1 VAIHPGTPRISS
13 DRRAGVPG
21 RISKEDSMKKL
32 ALMSL
37 VIGMSV
43 APVFADHPTGA
54 TSADIRRLQTDIDR
68 LDDSLA
74 QLNDSNPRSG
84 EFRRREA
91 ELRDQLT
98 TLRTQVRRHR
108 QNNREGLGAS
118 QAEVEEVRQDVVA
131 LRQEVDRTIDR
142 GDDLATGSVSVP
154 GGTEFAVRLEQPLS
168 SATARREDR
177 VEATVAEAVR
187 VDGRV
192 VIPAGATVR
201 GIVTN
206 VEPARRPSN
215 GGRLELSF
223 DQVEMANGRRVDIR
237 SRVVSL
243 DEGGFSKKRA
253 GIGAAL
259 GGILGGILD
268 GKQGALIGV
277 LVGGGGAVVASKGG
291 DVELPAGTVMTVRLD
306 QSIAA
311 R

>member
-1 VAIHPGTPRISS
+1 
-13 DRRAGVPG
+13 
-21 RISKEDSMKKL
+21 MKKL
-32 ALMSL
+32 ALLSL
-37 VIGMSV
+37 VIGMAGV
-43 APVFADHPTGA
+43 PAFADHSTGA
-54 TSADIRRLQTDIDR
+54 TGADIRRLQTDIEQ
-68 LDDSLA
+68 LDDSLT
-74 QLNDSNPRSG
+74 QLSDSNPRAG

-91 ELRDQLT
+91 ELRDRLT

-118 QAEVEEVRQDVVA
+118 QAEVEDVRQAVIA
-131 LRQEVDRTIDR
+131 LRGEVDRTLDR
-142 GDDLATGSVSVP
+142 GGYPTTGSVTVP
-154 GGTEFAVRLEQPLS
+154 DGTEFAVRLEQPVS

-177 VEATVAEAVR
+177 VEATVAESVR

-223 DQVEMANGRRVDIR
+223 DQVEMANGRRADIR
-237 SRVVSL
+237 SRVVSI
-243 DEGGFSKKRA
+243 DEGGVSKKRA

-277 LVGGGGAVVASKGG
+277 LVGGGGAVVGSKGS
-291 DVELPAGTVMTVRLD
+291 DVELPAGTVLNVRLD
-306 QSIAA
+306 QFIAA

>member
-1 VAIHPGTPRISS
+1 
-13 DRRAGVPG
+13 
-21 RISKEDSMKKL
+21 MKKL
-32 ALMSL
+32 ALLSL
-37 VIGMSV
+37 LIGMAV
-43 APVFADHPTGA
+43 APAFADHPTGA
-54 TSADIRRLQTDIDR
+54 TGADIRRLQTDIDR

-74 QLNDSNPRSG
+74 QLSDSSPRAG
-84 EFRRREA
+84 EFRRREG
-91 ELRDQLT
+91 ELRERLT

-108 QNNREGLGAS
+108 QNNRQGLGAS
-118 QAEVEEVRQDVVA
+118 QAEVEEVRQSAIA
-131 LRQEVDRTIDR
+131 LRNEVDRTLDR
-142 GDDLATGSVSVP
+142 RSDSSTGSVTVP
-154 GGTEFAVRLEQPLS
+154 DGTEFAVRLEQAVS

-177 VEATVAEAVR
+177 VEATVAESVR

-215 GGRLELSF
+215 GGRLELTF
-223 DQVEMANGRRVDIR
+223 DQVEMANGRRADIR
-237 SRVVSL
+237 SRVVSI
-243 DEGGFSKKRA
+243 DEGGISKKRA

-277 LVGGGGAVVASKGG
+277 LVGGGGAVVGSKGS
-291 DVELPAGTVMTVRLD
+291 DVELPAGTVLYGRLD
-306 QSIAA
+306 RFIAS

>member
-1 VAIHPGTPRISS
+1 
-13 DRRAGVPG
+13 
-21 RISKEDSMKKL
+21 MKKL
-32 ALMSL
+32 ALLSL

-43 APVFADHPTGA
+43 VPAFADHPTGA
-54 TSADIRRLQTDIDR
+54 TGADIRRLQADIDR
-68 LDDSLA
+68 LDDSLS
-74 QLNDSNPRSG
+74 QLSDSSPRAG
-84 EFRRREA
+84 EFRRREG

-118 QAEVEEVRQDVVA
+118 QAEVEEVRQAAIA

-142 GDDLATGSVSVP
+142 GGAATSGSLTVP
-154 GGTEFAVRLEQPLS
+154 DGTEFAVRLEQPLS

-177 VEATVAEAVR
+177 VEATAAESVR
-187 VDGRV
+187 VDGRI
-192 VIPAGATVR
+192 VIPAGASVR

-223 DQVEMANGRRVDIR
+223 DQVEMANGRRADIR
-237 SRVVSL
+237 SRVVSI

-291 DVELPAGTVMTVRLD
+291 EVELPAGTVMTVRLD
-306 QSIAA
+306 QFVAA

>member
-1 VAIHPGTPRISS
+1 
-13 DRRAGVPG
+13 
-21 RISKEDSMKKL
+21 MKKL
-32 ALMSL
+32 ALLSL
-37 VIGMSV
+37 VVGMAAV
-43 APVFADHPTGA
+43 PAFADHPTGA
-54 TSADIRRLQTDIDR
+54 TGADIRRLQTDIDR
-68 LDDSLA
+68 LDDSLT
-74 QLNDSNPRSG
+74 QLSDSNPRAG

-91 ELRDQLT
+91 ELRDRLT

-118 QAEVEEVRQDVVA
+118 QAEVEDVRQSAVA
-131 LRQEVDRTIDR
+131 LRNEVDRTIDR
-142 GDDLATGSVSVP
+142 GGVSTSGSITVP
-154 GGTEFAVRLEQPLS
+154 DGTEFAVRLEQPLS

-177 VEATVAEAVR
+177 VDASVAETVR

-192 VIPAGATVR
+192 VIPAGATIR

-215 GGRLELSF
+215 GGRLEISF
-223 DQVEMANGRRVDIR
+223 DQVEMANGRRADIR
-237 SRVVSL
+237 SRVVSI
-243 DEGGFSKKRA
+243 DEGGLSKKRA

-277 LVGGGGAVVASKGG
+277 LVGGGGAVVGSKGG
-291 DVELPAGTVMTVRLD
+291 EVDLPAGTVLNVRVD
-306 QSIAA
+306 QFVAT

>member
-1 VAIHPGTPRISS
+1 
-13 DRRAGVPG
+13 
-21 RISKEDSMKKL
+21 MKKL
-32 ALMSL
+32 ALLSL
-37 VIGMSV
+37 VIGMV
-43 APVFADHPTGA
+43 GAAPAFADHPTGA
-54 TSADIRRLQTDIDR
+54 TGADIRRLQTDIDR
-68 LDDSLA
+68 LDDTLS
-74 QLNDSNPRSG
+74 QLSDSNPRAA
-84 EFRRREA
+84 EFRRREG

-98 TLRTQVRRHR
+98 TLSTQVRRHR

-118 QAEVEEVRQDVVA
+118 QAEVEDVRQSVIA
-131 LRQEVDRTIDR
+131 LRTEVERTIDR
-142 GDDLATGSVSVP
+142 SGSSTTGSVTVP
-154 GGTEFAVRLEQPLS
+154 DGTEIAVRLEQAVS

-177 VEATVAEAVR
+177 VEASVAESVR

-192 VIPAGATVR
+192 VIPAGATIR

-223 DQVEMANGRRVDIR
+223 DQVEMANGRRADIR
-237 SRVVSL
+237 SRVVSV
-243 DEGGFSKKRA
+243 DEGGISKKRA

-277 LVGGGGAVVASKGG
+277 LVGGGGAVVGSKGS
-291 DVELPAGTVMTVRLD
+291 DVELPAGTVLNVRLD
-306 QSIAA
+306 QFIAA

>member
-1 VAIHPGTPRISS
+1 
-13 DRRAGVPG
+13 
-21 RISKEDSMKKL
+21 MKKL
-32 ALMSL
+32 ALLSL
-37 VIGMSV
+37 VVGMSV
-43 APVFADHPTGA
+43 APAFADHPTGA
-54 TSADIRRLQTDIDR
+54 TGADIRRLQTDIDR
-68 LDDSLA
+68 LDDSLG
-74 QLNDSNPRSG
+74 QLSDSSPRAA

-91 ELRDQLT
+91 DLRDQLT
-98 TLRTQVRRHR
+98 TLRTQVRRHQ
-108 QNNREGLGAS
+108 QNNRQGLGAS
-118 QAEVEEVRQDVVA
+118 QAEVEAVRQEAVA
-131 LRQEVDRTIDR
+131 LRQEIDRTLD
-142 GDDLATGSVSVP
+142 GGSSTSGSVAVP
-154 GGTEFAVRLEQPLS
+154 DGTEFAVRLEQPLS

-177 VEATVAEAVR
+177 VEATVAESVR

-201 GIVTN
+201 GIVMN
-206 VEPARRPSN
+206 AEPARRPSN

-223 DQVEMANGRRVDIR
+223 DQVEMANGRRADIH
-237 SRVVSL
+237 SRVVSI

-291 DVELPAGTVMTVRLD
+291 EVELPAGTVMTVRLD
-306 QSIAA
+306 QPIAS

>member
-1 VAIHPGTPRISS
+1 
-13 DRRAGVPG
+13 
-21 RISKEDSMKKL
+21 MKKL
-32 ALMSL
+32 ALLSL
-37 VIGMSV
+37 VVGMAAV
-43 APVFADHPTGA
+43 PAFADHSTGA
-54 TSADIRRLQTDIDR
+54 TGADIRRLQTDIEQ
-68 LDDSLA
+68 LDDSLT
-74 QLNDSNPRSG
+74 QLSDSNPRAG

-91 ELRDQLT
+91 ELRDRLT

-118 QAEVEEVRQDVVA
+118 QAEVEDVRQAVIA
-131 LRQEVDRTIDR
+131 LRGEVDRTVDR
-142 GDDLATGSVSVP
+142 GGYPTTGSVTVP
-154 GGTEFAVRLEQPLS
+154 DGTEFAVRLEQPVS

-177 VEATVAEAVR
+177 VEATVAESVR

-223 DQVEMANGRRVDIR
+223 DQVEMANGRRADIR
-237 SRVVSL
+237 SRVVSI
-243 DEGGFSKKRA
+243 DEGGVSKKRA

-277 LVGGGGAVVASKGG
+277 LVGGGGAVVGSKGS
-291 DVELPAGTVMTVRLD
+291 DVELPAGTVLNVRLD
-306 QSIAA
+306 QFIAA

>member
-1 VAIHPGTPRISS
+1 
-13 DRRAGVPG
+13 
-21 RISKEDSMKKL
+21 MKKL
-32 ALMSL
+32 ALLSL
-37 VIGMSV
+37 VIGMV
-43 APVFADHPTGA
+43 GAAPAFADHPTGA
-54 TSADIRRLQTDIDR
+54 TGADIRRLQTDIDR
-68 LDDSLA
+68 LDDTLS
-74 QLNDSNPRSG
+74 QLSDSNPRAA
-84 EFRRREA
+84 EFRRREG

-98 TLRTQVRRHR
+98 TLSTQVRRHR

-118 QAEVEEVRQDVVA
+118 QAEVEDVRQSVIA
-131 LRQEVDRTIDR
+131 LRTEVERTIDL
-142 GDDLATGSVSVP
+142 GGSSTTGSVTVP
-154 GGTEFAVRLEQPLS
+154 DGTEIAVRLEQAVS

-177 VEATVAEAVR
+177 VEASVAESVR

-192 VIPAGATVR
+192 VIPAGATIR

-223 DQVEMANGRRVDIR
+223 DQVEMANGRRADIR
-237 SRVVSL
+237 SRVVSV
-243 DEGGFSKKRA
+243 DEGGISKKRA

-277 LVGGGGAVVASKGG
+277 LVGGGGAVVGSKGS
-291 DVELPAGTVMTVRLD
+291 DVELPAGTVLNVRLD
-306 QSIAA
+306 QFIAA